1 MDNDVSSVWSN
12 LGSSMGVPS
21 VVREELEKLRIEV
34 RDVKLQVARDIS
46 ELREVISSLSNEMDS
61 VVQRHL
67 SLMTRLEGL
76 ESRAQ
81 TLSGGLSGDF
91 NAFAYVQLDELQE
104 ENSEESVVSEF
115 EEVVPE
121 PVDRLRSQ
129 PAEVKADDKIVPNE
143 ENSDLTDEDIAYMVY
158 TKVKEDI
165 ASIGGVLN
173 NQLHL
178 RYPEGVKGN
187 PTTKKLVKGLLDS
200 DDDVSV
206 HKLDKFRSL
215 YYTNGDDPNEVY
227 ERTFG

>member
-1 MDNDVSSVWSN
+1 
-12 LGSSMGVPS
+12 MGVPS

-81 TLSGGLSGDF
+81 SLSGGMSGEF

-104 ENSEESVVSEF
+104 ENSEEGEVPEF
-115 EEVVPE
+115 EEVVRE

-129 PAEVKADDKIVPNE
+129 PAEVEYDDKPIYDE

-158 TKVKEDI
+158 AKVKGDI
-165 ASIGGVLN
+165 TNLGGVLN

-187 PTTKKLVKGLLDS
+187 QATKKLVKSLLDS
-200 DDDVSV
+200 DDDVSI

-215 YYTNGDDPNEVY
+215 YYESGDDPDEAYQRV
-227 ERTFG
+227 FG